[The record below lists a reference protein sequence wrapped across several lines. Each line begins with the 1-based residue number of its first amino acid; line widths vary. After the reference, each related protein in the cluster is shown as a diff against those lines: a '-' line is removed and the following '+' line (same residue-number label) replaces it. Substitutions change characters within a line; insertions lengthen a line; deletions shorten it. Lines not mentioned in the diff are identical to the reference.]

1 MSKYQKF
8 LLFGDSITEFA
19 YTTQPFSLG
28 GALSA
33 AYTRKLDILHRGYSG
48 YTSRWGIK
56 ILEDILEEHE
66 DNDIAIAT
74 IYFGANDSCLGGP
87 QVVPLNEYIENMK
100 LLIYMLRKHNIK
112 PIFIG
117 LALFN
122 RELWETIKVEE
133 IKLGHIRTV
142 DNLQVY
148 NNSLKQL
155 AKTENVPFVDLH
167 KAFTEIGGESWK
179 DLLLDGL
186 HFSSKGYEIWYNEL
200 LAAIKEN
207 YPEYY
212 PDNMKTMYPLWRDVK
227 ADGSN
232 I

>member
-1 MSKYQKF
+1 MQKYQKF

-28 GALSA
+28 AALSNV
-33 AYTRKLDILHRGYSG
+33 YTRKLDILHRGYAG

-56 ILEDILEEHE
+56 VLEDILEEHGH
-66 DNDIAIAT
+66 NDIAIAT

-87 QVVPLNEYIENMK
+87 QAVPLDEYIENMK
-100 LLIYMLRKHNIK
+100 LLVDMLRKNNIK
-112 PIFIG
+112 PIFMG

-122 RELWETIKVEE
+122 RELWESIKPEE

-142 DNLQVY
+142 DNLQLY
-148 NNSLKQL
+148 SNSLKKL
-155 AKTENVPFVDLH
+155 AKKENVPFIDLH
-167 KAFTEIGGESWK
+167 KSFTEVGRDSWK

-186 HFSSKGYEIWYNEL
+186 HFSSKGYEVWYNEL
-200 LAAIKEN
+200 IAAIKEN
-207 YPEYY
+207 YPEYD
-212 PDNMKTMYPLWRDVK
+212 PDNMQTMYPHWRDVK
-227 ADGSN
+227 PDCSN